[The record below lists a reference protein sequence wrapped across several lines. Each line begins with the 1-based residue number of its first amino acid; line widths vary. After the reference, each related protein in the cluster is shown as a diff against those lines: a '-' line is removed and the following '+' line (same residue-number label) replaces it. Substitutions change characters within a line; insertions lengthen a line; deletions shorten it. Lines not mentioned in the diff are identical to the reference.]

1 MMNNTG
7 QSTNQHPSLGE
18 GLGRLSEFDEIR
30 PYEAGEMK
38 QAFDDLLNDRQ
49 FSLMLKGFVPWLP
62 KGLRNGLLKLAF
74 IGVKTPLDFQKRFMK
89 PIVWHIIHKHTD
101 GTTFDDTALQGNHNS
116 QFSTLNSQLDKRYTF
131 LSNHRDIVL
140 DSAFLDVLLVKA
152 GYPTT
157 VEIGIG
163 DNLLIYPWIKRL
175 VRMNKAFTVR
185 RGLTAHEMMR
195 SSQLMSRYIHY
206 AVTQKKENI
215 WIAQREGRAKDS
227 DDRTQDS
234 VLKMLAMGGPT
245 IINNG
250 ELRIENCDM
259 SQGCNSNE
267 SSNHNSQFS
276 TLNSQWINSIKELN
290 IVPLTIS
297 YEYDP
302 CDYLKAQ
309 EFQQKR
315 DNPAFK
321 KSRQDDLDNMKTGI
335 FGYKGR
341 VRYCCAAPVNT
352 WIDELKDLP
361 RNEFFPA
368 LSQRIDRELH
378 RNYQLYPCNY
388 IALDMLMEQG
398 NHNSQFS
405 TLNSQFSLQ
414 RHTLKERTLN
424 SQFYTSDDVERFEK
438 YLAGQLAKINIPNK
452 DEAFLR
458 ERMLTMYANP
468 LRNYIAVQR

>member
-1 MMNNTG
+1 M
-7 QSTNQHPSLGE
+7 E
-18 GLGRLSEFDEIR
+18 YDIKEFDEIR
-30 PYEAGEMK
+30 PYESGEMK
-38 QAFDDLLNDRQ
+38 QAFNDLINDRQ
-49 FSLMLKGFVPWLP
+49 FSLVLKGFAPWLP

-74 IGVKTPLDFQKRFMK
+74 IGVKTPLDFQMRFMK
-89 PIVWHIIHKHTD
+89 PIVWHIIRKHTD
-101 GTTFDDTALQGNHNS
+101 GCTFDDTALKGNHIS
-116 QFSTLNSQLDKRYTF
+116 HLSSLTSHLDERFTF
-131 LSNHRDIVL
+131 VSNHRDIVL

-195 SSQLMSRYIHY
+195 SSQLMSSYIHY

-234 VLKMLAMGGPT
+234 VLKMLAMGG
-245 IINNG
+245 
-250 ELRIENCDM
+250 
-259 SQGCNSNE
+259 
-267 SSNHNSQFS
+267 
-276 TLNSQWINSIKELN
+276 TLNELN

-297 YEYDP
+297 YEFDP

-341 VRYCCAAPVNT
+341 VQYHCATPINT
-352 WIDELKDLP
+352 WLDELKDLP
-361 RNEFFPA
+361 RKEFFQA
-368 LSQRIDRELH
+368 LSQRIDHELH
-378 RNYQLYPCNY
+378 RHYRLYPCNY
-388 IALDMLMEQG
+388 IALDELEGTQA
-398 NHNSQFS
+398 HAD
-405 TLNSQFSLQ
+405 
-414 RHTLKERTLN
+414 H
-424 SQFYTSDDVERFEK
+424 YTPKDKERFEQ
-438 YLAGQLAKINIPNK
+438 YLQGQLVKIKIPNK

-468 LRNYIAVQR
+468 LRNYLKVNSEK

>member
-1 MMNNTG
+1 M
-7 QSTNQHPSLGE
+7 E
-18 GLGRLSEFDEIR
+18 YDIKEFDEIR
-30 PYEAGEMK
+30 PYEADEMR
-38 QAFDDLLNDRQ
+38 QAFNDLLNDRQ
-49 FSLMLKGFVPWLP
+49 FSLVLKGFAPWLP
-62 KGLRNGLLKLAF
+62 KGVRNALLKLAF
-74 IGVKTPLDFQKRFMK
+74 TGVKTPLDFQKRLMGPVVK
-89 PIVWHIIHKHTD
+89 WIIRKHTD
-101 GTTFDDTALQGNHNS
+101 GTTFEDELMPS
-116 QFSTLNSQLDKRYTF
+116 DKSLRYTF

-140 DSAFLDVLLVKA
+140 DSAFLDVLLIDA

-206 AVTQKKENI
+206 AVNEKHENI

-227 DDRTQDS
+227 SDHTQDA
-234 VLKMLAMGGPT
+234 VLKMLAMGGAV
-245 IINNG
+245 
-250 ELRIENCDM
+250 
-259 SQGCNSNE
+259 
-267 SSNHNSQFS
+267 
-276 TLNSQWINSIKELN
+276 KEIN

-297 YEYDP
+297 YEFDP

-341 VRYCCAAPVNT
+341 VHYHCGTPINQWV
-352 WIDELKDLP
+352 DELEGLP
-361 RNEFFPA
+361 RNEYFA
-368 LSQRIDRELH
+368 QLSKRIDKEIH
-378 RNYQLYPCNY
+378 RGYRLYPCNY
-388 IALDMLMEQG
+388 IALDKLEGQQTYQK
-398 NHNSQFS
+398 H
-405 TLNSQFSLQ
+405 
-414 RHTLKERTLN
+414 
-424 SQFYTSDDVERFEK
+424 YTQQDVERFEQ
-438 YLAGQLAKINIPNK
+438 YLQGQLDKIKIPNK

-458 ERMLTMYANP
+458 ERILTMYANP
-468 LRNYIAVQR
+468 VRNYLAAQ

>member
-1 MMNNTG
+1 M
-7 QSTNQHPSLGE
+7 E
-18 GLGRLSEFDEIR
+18 YDIKEFDEIR

-38 QAFDDLLNDRQ
+38 QAFNDLLNDRQ

-89 PIVWHIIHKHTD
+89 PIVWHIVHRYAD
-101 GTTFDDTALQGNHNS
+101 GLDFDDKLLPDDKS
-116 QFSTLNSQLDKRYTF
+116 QRYIF

-206 AVTQKKENI
+206 AVTEKKENI

-227 DDRTQDS
+227 SDHTQDA
-234 VLKMLAMGGPT
+234 VLKMLAMGG
-245 IINNG
+245 
-250 ELRIENCDM
+250 ELRD
-259 SQGCNSNE
+259 
-267 SSNHNSQFS
+267 
-276 TLNSQWINSIKELN
+276 LN
-290 IVPLTIS
+290 ICPLTIS
-297 YEYDP
+297 YEFDP

-341 VRYCCAAPVNT
+341 VHYHCGTPINQWLA
-352 WIDELKDLP
+352 ELDGLS
-361 RNEFFPA
+361 RNEYFQQ
-368 LSQRIDRELH
+368 LSQRIDQEIHAGYR
-378 RNYQLYPCNY
+378 LYPCNY
-388 IALDMLMEQG
+388 IALDELDG
-398 NHNSQFS
+398 NQAHAD
-405 TLNSQFSLQ
+405 
-414 RHTLKERTLN
+414 H
-424 SQFYTSDDVERFEK
+424 YTSNDKDRFEQ
-438 YLAGQLAKINIPNK
+438 YLQDQLAKIKIPNK
-452 DEAFLR
+452 DGAFLR
-458 ERMLTMYANP
+458 ERILTMYANP
-468 LRNYIAVQR
+468 LRNYLKVKSE

>member
-1 MMNNTG
+1 M
-7 QSTNQHPSLGE
+7 E
-18 GLGRLSEFDEIR
+18 KYDIKEFDEIR
-30 PYEAGEMK
+30 PYEASEMQ
-38 QAFDDLLNDRQ
+38 QAFNDLLNDRQ
-49 FSLMLKGFVPWLP
+49 FSTIMKGFAPWLP
-62 KGLRNGLLKLAF
+62 KGLRNGLLRLTF
-74 IGVKTPLDFQKRFMK
+74 TGIKTPLDFQKRFMK
-89 PIVWHIIHKHTD
+89 PIVKWIIRKHTD
-101 GTTFDDTALQGNHNS
+101 GCTFDDSKLECRTESVEFATAQPSSAAPTSVENS
-116 QFSTLNSQLDKRYTF
+116 KLYTLNSKLEKRYTF

-140 DSAFLDVLLVKA
+140 DSAFLDAKLVEA

-206 AVTQKKENI
+206 AVTEKKENI

-227 DDRTQDS
+227 SDHTQDA
-234 VLKMLAMGGPT
+234 VLKMLAMGG
-245 IINNG
+245 
-250 ELRIENCDM
+250 ELR
-259 SQGCNSNE
+259 
-267 SSNHNSQFS
+267 
-276 TLNSQWINSIKELN
+276 ELN
-290 IVPLTIS
+290 ICPLTIS
-297 YEYDP
+297 YEFDP

-341 VRYCCAAPVNT
+341 VHYRCGTPINQWLA
-352 WIDELKDLP
+352 ELDGLP
-361 RNEFFPA
+361 RNEYFQQ
-368 LSQRIDRELH
+368 LSQRIDQEIHAGYR
-378 RNYQLYPCNY
+378 LYPCNY
-388 IALDMLMEQG
+388 IALDRLEG
-398 NHNSQFS
+398 TS
-405 TLNSQFSLQ
+405 TYADQ
-414 RHTLKERTLN
+414 
-424 SQFYTSDDVERFEK
+424 YTSKDIERFDK
-438 YLAGQLAKINIPNK
+438 YLAGQLAKISIPNK

-468 LRNYIAVQR
+468 VRNYLKTKV